1 MAAINNNSALLI
13 IFSLCTL
20 AFVITFYVANHAL
33 GTAIIEREIPPLE
46 AGDGLEIS
54 EDSADRDIQ
63 IDLSK
68 LQDDGE
74 GDNNDLG
81 ENRTEMIST
90 RGADDLDIEGLPP
103 KGFSLLVTNET
114 AIITKNPVRIE
125 MSDLEPDI
133 RDELIDAAREQS
145 NNTVHFDLPP
155 DYPIERLTLAEPPG
169 AQGSLLDEDD
179 PSEEPDSEEQEDTD
193 EEQIDED

>member
-1 MAAINNNSALLI
+1 MVAINNHHLALLI
-13 IFSLCTL
+13 IFSLSAL
-20 AFVITFYVANHAL
+20 AFITTVYMANNAL

-46 AGDGLEIS
+46 VGDGLEIS

-114 AIITKNPVRIE
+114 AILTQNPVRIE

-169 AQGSLLDEDD
+169 AQRSLLEEDE
-179 PSEEPDSEEQEDTD
+179 PEVEPDSEE
-193 EEQIDED
+193 EEEEEPEEN

>member
-1 MAAINNNSALLI
+1 MAAINNNPALFI

-20 AFVITFYVANHAL
+20 AFILAVYMANNAF

-169 AQGSLLDEDD
+169 AQGSSLLEEDEEESLPQDEEEEETDED
-179 PSEEPDSEEQEDTD
+179 
-193 EEQIDED
+193 

>member
-1 MAAINNNSALLI
+1 MAAINPAALLI

-20 AFVITFYVANHAL
+20 AFVITFYVANNAL

-46 AGDGLEIS
+46 AGNGLEIS

-63 IDLSK
+63 IDMSK
-68 LQDDGE
+68 FQDEDGE
-74 GDNNDLG
+74 DNDLG

-103 KGFSLLVTNET
+103 KGFSLIVTNET
-114 AIITKNPVRIE
+114 AIITKNPVRIQ
-125 MSDLEPDI
+125 MSDLESDI

-169 AQGSLLDEDD
+169 AQGSLLDEPDE
-179 PSEEPDSEEQEDTD
+179 PEPDSEENTTTD
-193 EEQIDED
+193 EQDEEENN

>member
-1 MAAINNNSALLI
+1 MVAINHPALLI

-20 AFVITFYVANHAL
+20 AFVITFYVANHAF

-46 AGDGLEIS
+46 VGDGLEIS

-63 IDLSK
+63 IDMSK
-68 LQDDGE
+68 LQDED
-74 GDNNDLG
+74 NDLG

-90 RGADDLDIEGLPP
+90 RGADDLDIEGLPS
-103 KGFSLLVTNET
+103 KGFSLIVTNET
-114 AIITKNPVRIE
+114 AIITKNPIRIE

-155 DYPIERLTLAEPPG
+155 DYPLERLTLAEPPG
-169 AQGSLLDEDD
+169 AQGSLLEDEEE
-179 PSEEPDSEEQEDTD
+179 PTVEEEEEEPDSEDEEEQTD
-193 EEQIDED
+193 EN

>member
-1 MAAINNNSALLI
+1 VINYPALLI

-20 AFVITFYVANHAL
+20 AFVITFYVANNNAL

-63 IDLSK
+63 IDMSK
-68 LQDDGE
+68 FQDDE
-74 GDNNDLG
+74 GNKDLG

-90 RGADDLDIEGLPP
+90 RGANDLDIEGLPP
-103 KGFSLLVTNET
+103 KGFSLIVTNET
-114 AIITKNPVRIE
+114 AIITKNPVRIQ

-169 AQGSLLDEDD
+169 AQGSLDEPDE
-179 PSEEPDSEEQEDTD
+179 PEEAEPDSEENTTTD
-193 EEQIDED
+193 EQDEEENN

>member
-1 MAAINNNSALLI
+1 MVAINYPALLI
-13 IFSLCTL
+13 IFSLSAL
-20 AFVITFYVANHAL
+20 AFITTVYMANDAL

-46 AGDGLEIS
+46 IGDGLEIS

-68 LQDDGE
+68 LQDDE
-74 GDNNDLG
+74 GDNSLG

-155 DYPIERLTLAEPPG
+155 DYPVERLTLAEPPG
-169 AQGSLLDEDD
+169 AQGSSLLEDEEEQD
-179 PSEEPDSEEQEDTD
+179 PIAEEADSEEDED
-193 EEQIDED
+193 EEEN